1 MNCMQVARWHGKRVP
16 AAAVV
21 LGAIVWMTNV
31 FGTPGSAFAQ
41 AARRSVQGRV
51 VNASDVPIRSAI
63 VYLSDTRTMAVET
76 YITQEDG
83 AYSFEQ
89 LSPNDDYKLWAQAAG
104 KKSQPKI
111 LSSFDDRPIFR
122 VIIRIDTGK

>member
-1 MNCMQVARWHGKRVP
+1 MNCMQAARWHGKRVL

-21 LGAIVWMTNV
+21 LGAIVWTTNV
-31 FGTPGSAFAQ
+31 FGTPESAFAQ
-41 AARRSVQGRV
+41 TARRSVQGRV
-51 VNASDVPIRSAI
+51 VNANDVPVRSAI
-63 VYLSDTRTMAVET
+63 VYLSDTRTMTVET

-83 AYSFEQ
+83 AYNFEQ

-104 KKSQPKI
+104 KKSKPKI